1 MILWL
6 LQVRKGAVEAVLGL
20 TASPDGRELLKGT
33 QVAAQLRRLVGDLS
47 VISSSAI
54 KAMINLSADAA
65 MLEQLLKQGMVSALM
80 ESLRDDS
87 CGHRRLVVMLLNNLS
102 QTGEG
107 CSQILQRSEAGGA
120 LMGLHFRRLIQWFVA
135 PVKGPVLRGDPELG
149 NEADIFEHVAGILS
163 NVTQESEARI
173 IILEPERGILPA
185 LLPQLRSPSTL
196 RRRGVAGTL
205 RNCCFE
211 EDERLVRY
219 MLSPGV
225 DVATAA
231 LLPLAGPAEY
241 KPEETVG
248 MADALAHAGPGK
260 QREADAQTRRAL
272 VEALLLLCL
281 TRAGRDHLRSVRAY
295 AVIRAFHHW
304 LESEERLA
312 ALGIRSAHSGAG
324 AGAGSE
330 RDGGADNGGVLVTT
344 RGGGAE
350 EAEEEL
356 LPPDD
361 LATVSAINRLVQ
373 QLFREDEVSHTS
385 QVTGVSGSPRPEG
398 AAGAKPAASG
408 SAAGAAG
415 ARLRPGVTIVPE
427 AEAKAK
433 AAAVSRGAE
442 VDDGELDAL
451 VTPAPDWT
459 EDDPDLPPAFQA
471 AYEAGKVQSA
481 AEAKAYQA
489 EAAAAAAATPAT
501 PAEAATEGGDAA
513 AAARASASAADG
525 ATTDSGRPAS
535 ASLAAAL
542 PSPSAVSNAAPA
554 DLKALHAVE
563 AAGLADID

>member
-1 MILWL
+1 
-6 LQVRKGAVEAVLGL
+6 L

-87 CGHRRLVVMLLNNLS
+87 CGHRRLIVMLLNNLS

-107 CSQILQRSEAGGA
+107 CSQILQRSEAGGS

-149 NEADIFEHVAGILS
+149 NEADTFEHVAGILS
-163 NVTQESEARI
+163 NVTQESEARL

-248 MADALAHAGPGK
+248 MADALAHAGFGK

-295 AVIRAFHHW
+295 AVIRAFHRW

-312 ALGIRSAHSGAG
+312 SLGIRSTHGGAG

-330 RDGGADNGGVLVTT
+330 RASSADNGGVLVTT

-356 LPPDD
+356 LPPED

-408 SAAGAAG
+408 SASGAAG

-459 EDDPDLPPAFQA
+459 EDDPELPPAFQA
-471 AYEAGKVQSA
+471 AYEAGKAHSA
-481 AEAKAYQA
+481 AESKAYQA
-489 EAAAAAAATPAT
+489 EAAAAAAAAPTA
-501 PAEAATEGGDAA
+501 PAEAAAEGGDAA
-513 AAARASASAADG
+513 AATRAPASAVDG
-525 ATTDSGRPAS
+525 ATAGSAAGSGGPQDAS
-535 ASLAAAL
+535 VAAAL
-542 PSPSAVSNAAPA
+542 PSASVSSAPHV

-563 AAGLADID
+563 AAGLGDID